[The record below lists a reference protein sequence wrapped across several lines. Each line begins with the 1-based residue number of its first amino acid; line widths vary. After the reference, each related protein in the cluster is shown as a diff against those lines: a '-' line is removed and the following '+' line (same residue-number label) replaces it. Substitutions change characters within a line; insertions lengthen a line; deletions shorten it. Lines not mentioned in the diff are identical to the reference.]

1 MILLLVTI
9 IPSLIILAYFIFSDK
24 FREPVKSILIVFLLG
39 VAITLPAGYL
49 NSLAIENF
57 SNADP
62 VNNALVVGFLAGGL
76 VEELLK
82 FSVLYFFVSKMQDF
96 DEPMDGIVYG
106 VTASLGFATLENF
119 QYVYLQADYLNTT
132 SMNIAIL
139 RAFSAVPLHGL
150 NGCLM
155 GFYFGML
162 HFTGDKKY
170 LGYAIVLPIVFH
182 GSYNFLIHFN
192 FLFAMMIVIILLI
205 FSLKLHK
212 ILKEVQLEYR
222 SKTG

>member
-62 VNNALVVGFLAGGL
+62 VNNALVIGFLAGGL

-82 FSVLYFFVSKMQDF
+82 SESRASGPSPKSLPQFFLNCSRHVWQMQR
-96 DEPMDGIVYG
+96 E
-106 VTASLGFATLENF
+106 
-119 QYVYLQADYLNTT
+119 
-132 SMNIAIL
+132 
-139 RAFSAVPLHGL
+139 
-150 NGCLM
+150 
-155 GFYFGML
+155 
-162 HFTGDKKY
+162 
-170 LGYAIVLPIVFH
+170 
-182 GSYNFLIHFN
+182 
-192 FLFAMMIVIILLI
+192 
-205 FSLKLHK
+205 
-212 ILKEVQLEYR
+212 
-222 SKTG
+222 